1 MAERLMLPVQIAQ
14 IIFRALWQAEY
25 RIEINNLYMLQLI
38 KTETEALQREI
49 EEEKR
54 HEPQIKLA
62 NAVGETAGSGTD
74 ELAGDA
80 ENMQPDRNKG
90 VVIIVGDDEDDGSQP
105 LQWSAPWK
113 NPR

>member
-1 MAERLMLPVQIAQ
+1 
-14 IIFRALWQAEY
+14 
-25 RIEINNLYMLQLI
+25 MLQLI

-90 VVIIVGDDEDDGSQP
+90 VVIIGCYLRLTLETRNHDHFAEICGA
-105 LQWSAPWK
+105 LRAAGYAF
-113 NPR
+113 RE